1 MGRYCTEYYEADTDQ
16 QQSICGDNVN
26 SKYLFMCIL
35 YMKSD
40 LEPLRGDEKE
50 KEEFICPLRKKRK
63 EERKKEGKHVHNHK
77 QVILSSTQ

>member
-1 MGRYCTEYYEADTDQ
+1 
-16 QQSICGDNVN
+16 
-26 SKYLFMCIL
+26 MCIL